1 MGKGVIGGEMV
12 SQKEMAKIA
21 ASMVQQYFNGTDVSS
36 IEVQTEPP
44 RVIMFDEN
52 VMKKYEVSS
61 KLLPK
66 NAIIINHEQNFFE
79 RNRDIIIFSGIIIA
93 FLIIISV
100 CLFASNMHKEKIN
113 N

>member
-52 VMKKYEVSS
+52 VMKNMKFHQNCFL
-61 KLLPK
+61 KLQSLS
-66 NAIIINHEQNFFE
+66 IM
-79 RNRDIIIFSGIIIA
+79 NRIF
-93 FLIIISV
+93 
-100 CLFASNMHKEKIN
+100 
-113 N
+113 